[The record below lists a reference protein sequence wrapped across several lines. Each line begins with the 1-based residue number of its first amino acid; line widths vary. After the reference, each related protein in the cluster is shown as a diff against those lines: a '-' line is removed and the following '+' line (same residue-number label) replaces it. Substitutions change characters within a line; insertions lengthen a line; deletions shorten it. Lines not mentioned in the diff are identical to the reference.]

1 MVSYPSRLKSL
12 KLQFSVILQIL
23 HFCPYIIKQIYVKI
37 TAFCWK
43 SYLDIVER
51 EEADHSIVFSFE
63 PVLVN
68 LTPHE
73 YNVPSSEA
81 ELPATH
87 IHSIILPCS
96 HYDTRLVSI
105 LILRTFARKLH

>member
-1 MVSYPSRLKSL
+1 ME
-12 KLQFSVILQIL
+12 
-23 HFCPYIIKQIYVKI
+23 CENKQTNKQ
-37 TAFCWK
+37 TAFHRN
-43 SYLDIVER
+43 SYLNIVER
-51 EEADHSIVFSFE
+51 EEADHSIMFSFK

-73 YNVPSSEA
+73 YYVPSPEA

-87 IHSIILPCS
+87 IHSIILLYS

-105 LILRTFARKLH
+105 LILRTPVHKLHQL